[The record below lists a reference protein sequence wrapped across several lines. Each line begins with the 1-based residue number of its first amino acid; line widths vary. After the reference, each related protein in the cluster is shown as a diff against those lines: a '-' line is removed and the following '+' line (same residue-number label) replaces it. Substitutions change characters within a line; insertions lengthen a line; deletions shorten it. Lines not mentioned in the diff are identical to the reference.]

1 MNPRRK
7 QRLTVVALIGLLVAS
22 AIGLMLYALND
33 SIDLFYTPSEIIEGK
48 NGQKPQVG
56 QRLRIGGMVVPGT
69 VSRDPDSL
77 AVSFDLV
84 DTGPAV
90 TVTFTGIL
98 PDLFREGQG
107 IVATGVLTDS
117 RQINAQEVLAK
128 HDEEYM
134 PPELAEKMKGI
145 KHVKPEN
152 KSGYGSSDASSYN
165 DKSYDASSYEKS
177 TYESG
182 VSGNKPSKADS
193 TTSMNEGQ

>member
-7 QRLTVVALIGLLVAS
+7 QRLAVVATIGLLVAS

-56 QRLRIGGMVVPGT
+56 QRLRIGGMVVPGS

-84 DTGPAV
+84 DTGPTV

-107 IVATGVLTDS
+107 IVATGVLTEK

-145 KHVKPEN
+145 KHVKPTE
-152 KSGYGSSDASSYN
+152 SLGYNPATNEASSSAGKNGGLY
-165 DKSYDASSYEKS
+165 
-177 TYESG
+177 
-182 VSGNKPSKADS
+182 
-193 TTSMNEGQ
+193 

>member
-7 QRLTVVALIGLLVAS
+7 QRLAVVGAVCLLVAG

-33 SIDLFYTPSEIIEGK
+33 SIDLFYTPSEIVEGK
-48 NGQKPQVG
+48 NGKLPQVG

-69 VSRDPDSL
+69 VSRDSESL

-90 TVTFTGIL
+90 TVTYSGIL

-107 IVATGVLTDS
+107 IVATGVLVTNNT
-117 RQINAQEVLAK
+117 IKAQEVLAK

-152 KSGYGSSDASSYN
+152 MG
-165 DKSYDASSYEKS
+165 
-177 TYESG
+177 
-182 VSGNKPSKADS
+182 
-193 TTSMNEGQ
+193 GQQ